1 MLGKDWFSYKLLVAS
16 GVPKVVDGIFCPFLY
31 TLSSLCASPC
41 PTFPFYKDASPI
53 ELEPTLMNKF

>member
-1 MLGKDWFSYKLLVAS
+1 MLGKDWFSYKLLVVS
-16 GVPKVVDGIFCPFLY
+16 GVPEVVDDIFSLCHY
-31 TLSSLCASPC
+31 TLSSLCASSC